1 MFVCKLL
8 NIVLISTFL
17 LFNTAFV
24 LASPWQNSDVIS
36 GFFAKENL
44 TGTFVVYDVT
54 ANQLIGYN
62 YERAQERFIPASTF
76 KISNSLIGL
85 EVGAVKDVDEIFIYD
100 GSPRMFEFW
109 EKDMGLREAI
119 AVSNVPI
126 YQELARRITLE
137 KMNESIQKLNYGNM
151 DIGDKVDMFWL
162 EGPLKI
168 SAIEQT

>member
-1 MFVCKLL
+1 M
-8 NIVLISTFL
+8 
-17 LFNTAFV
+17 
-24 LASPWQNSDVIS
+24 
-36 GFFAKENL
+36 
-44 TGTFVVYDVT
+44 
-54 ANQLIGYN
+54 
-62 YERAQERFIPASTF
+62 
-76 KISNSLIGL
+76 IGL
-85 EVGAVKDVDEIFIYD
+85 EVGTVKDVDEIFIYD